1 MPLFAKSAIHL
12 PCDRCGR
19 TLSLSS
25 GGVCTACRDMLC
37 DAHLHGS
44 LAQRLKVALFG
55 AKAVCTQCRAE
66 GRTAEIG

>member
-12 PCDRCGR
+12 PCDRCGG

-25 GGVCTACRDMLC
+25 GGVCRVCRDMLC

-44 LAQRLKVALFG
+44 LARRLVVNLFG
-55 AKAVCTQCRAE
+55 AAAVCTKCRAE
-66 GRTAEIG
+66 GRTAETG